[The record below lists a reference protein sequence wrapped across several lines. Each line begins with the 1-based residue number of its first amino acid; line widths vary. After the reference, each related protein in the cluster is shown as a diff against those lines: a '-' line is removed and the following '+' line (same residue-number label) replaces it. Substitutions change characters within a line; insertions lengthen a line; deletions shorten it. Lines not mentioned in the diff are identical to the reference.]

1 MSTAIAI
8 HLAAAAIALMLGGWI
23 LRAPKGT
30 RMHRGLGRIWVALM
44 ATTALTSL
52 WIPSFLKIGW
62 IHVFTL
68 IVAINVPQAVLAI
81 RRGDVAGHRRAMIGS
96 FIGLAGAALGALI
109 PGRIVGNAVLRILG
123 LN

>member
-8 HLAAAAIALMLGGWI
+8 HLAAASIALALGGWI
-23 LRAPKGT
+23 LRTPKGT
-30 RMHRGLGRIWVALM
+30 PAHRSLGRIWVALM

-52 WIPSFLKIGW
+52 WIPSFLQIGW

-68 IVAINVPQAVLAI
+68 VVAIGVPQAVLAI
-81 RRGDVAGHRRAMIGS
+81 RRGDVVAHRRAMIGN

-109 PGRIVGNAVLRILG
+109 PGRIVGTAVLRLFG
-123 LN
+123 LH

>member
-8 HLAAAAIALMLGGWI
+8 HLAAAATALVLGGWI

-30 RMHRGLGRIWVALM
+30 PMHRSLGRTWVALM
-44 ATTALTSL
+44 AITALTSL
-52 WIPSFLKIGW
+52 WIPSFLQFGW

-68 IVAINVPQAVLAI
+68 IVAIGVPLAVIAI
-81 RRGDVAGHRRAMIGS
+81 RRGNVAAHRRAMLAN
-96 FIGLAGAALGALI
+96 FIGLTGAMMGVLV
-109 PGRIVGNAVLRILG
+109 PGRIVGNAVLRAIG